1 MQNYELLFV
10 VPGTLSED
18 EVAPIVEKVKKVVV
32 DNAGANWEMEAM
44 EKKRLAYPMKHVR
57 YGYFYLAFFQAE
69 AGAVVKMQN
78 ELRLMP
84 ETLRALVTKFDPE
97 KQKMRRIE
105 FGTTPTPG
113 MDVIKNTV
121 ETTAMDAAA
130 NVSPAVVV
138 EPKPALV
145 VIEPVQE
152 EKAAAVSVKK
162 IKKSMDLAEIDRKL
176 DEILD
181 LDLTN
186 V

>member
-18 EVAPIVEKVKKVVV
+18 EVAPVVEKVKKVVL
-32 DNAGANWEMEAM
+32 DNAGASWEMEAM
-44 EKKRLAYPMKHVR
+44 EKRRLAYPMKHIR

-69 AGAVVKMQN
+69 AEAVVKMQN

-113 MDVIKNTV
+113 MDAVKNAV
-121 ETTAMDAAA
+121 ETISMEAAA
-130 NVSPAVVV
+130 NVGPAVVAAPVAV
-138 EPKPALV
+138 ETIV
-145 VIEPVQE
+145 EPVQE
-152 EKAAAVSVKK
+152 EKAAAVSAKK
-162 IKKSMDLAEIDRKL
+162 TKKPIDLAEIDKKL